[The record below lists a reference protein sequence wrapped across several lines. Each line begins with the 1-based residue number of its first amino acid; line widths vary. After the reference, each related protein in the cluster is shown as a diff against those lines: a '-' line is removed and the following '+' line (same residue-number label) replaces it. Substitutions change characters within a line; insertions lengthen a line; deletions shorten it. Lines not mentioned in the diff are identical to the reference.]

1 MRKALLIIICVVA
14 LIVAATIYFFYDPS
28 QPGTWFPRCI
38 FLTLTGY
45 KCAGC
50 GSQRAI
56 HALLHGDVLTALHYN
71 AALLVALPLVAAYG
85 IAEWKRE
92 AWPRTYLAI
101 NNRWVVIAILVVLIA
116 WWIGRNIA
124 GI

>member
-1 MRKALLIIICVVA
+1 MRKTLIIIIA
-14 LIVAATIYFFYDPS
+14 MAAAIVAVAIYFFYDPS
-28 QPGTWFPRCI
+28 QPGTWFPRCT

-56 HALLHGDVLTALHYN
+56 HALLHGDVTSALHYN

-92 AWPRTYLAI
+92 AWPRFYLAI
-101 NNRWVVIAILVVLIA
+101 NRPWVLISILVGVIA
-116 WWIGRNIA
+116 WWIGRNIVD
-124 GI
+124 I